1 MHMFPRGFQKRRSDR
16 SLPDLE
22 AIDRG
27 QLCHVCGEQCP
38 GFVPHRWRKI
48 CLGCRC
54 PRDDHAMKALPMETE
69 KMVYKMV
76 STFQRHSISDDDS
89 GCALEE
95 YAWVPPGLKPD
106 QVYQYF
112 SCLPEDKVP
121 YVNSPGERY
130 RTKQLLHQLPTHD
143 SEPQY
148 CNALDEAED
157 KELRLFNQ
165 QRKRENLGRGT
176 VRPLPVMIT
185 GAICQQCGRQIRGGH
200 LAVFASRAG
209 HGTRWHPECFT
220 CAVCAEL
227 LLDLIYFYQDGK
239 IYCGRHHAEQLKPR
253 CQACDEIILADEC
266 TVAEGRH
273 WHMKHFC
280 CFECEAPLAGQR
292 YVMKQSQPFCF
303 TCFESLYAEY
313 CDSCGEHIGIEQSQM
328 AYRGQHWHATHLCF
342 CCAHCRQSLLGQ
354 PFLPKQGQIFCC
366 KACSLGSDPEAS
378 DSCDSAFQGGRPRLP
393 RRRSAGQRGLA
404 AGSKP
409 GACPC
414 SPEGRQP
421 PPARA
426 GESPSEAGGGE
437 RTESED
443 GRPLGD
449 GGWTGTVPPD
459 SIATRT
465 SQASPASLQDQG
477 TTTTGLVEDWRLGR
491 RNHRL
496 SVPEL
501 NGNVGDEGV
510 ELATGLERPR
520 SSRHQARR
528 APSFDERLPPSTADD
543 LLPPGVCNLLNS
555 STIYANN
562 EICLGDIE
570 VYGFDYDYTLALY
583 SNALNSMIYDTAVDI
598 LIEQFKY
605 PRGLQGYEYRPD
617 FAIRGLHYDISKGL
631 LMKIDAFHYIQMGS
645 VYRGLSP
652 VPDDEV
658 LAMYHG
664 THHIPLHQ
672 VSGFY
677 GKGPSVKQYMD
688 VFSIPEV
695 TLLAVTNDY
704 FLTHDIEFDPL
715 HLYKDITDAIAQVH
729 IKGFMYKWIMEDL
742 EKYILRGEET
752 FAVLQHLVHHG
763 KKLFLITNSPFS
775 FVDKGM
781 SHMVGKDWRDLFDV
795 VIVQADKPHFF
806 NDCIKP
812 FRRLDENGDLQ
823 WHKITKLQKGKVYKQ
838 DLMLRHGWRTG
849 AIVPELETE
858 TQIVNT
864 EQYTQSLTWMQALTG
879 LLERMQ
885 TYRDEEAQEV
895 LQAWMQE
902 RQELRSFTKNL
913 FNPHFGSIFR
923 TCHNPTYFSRRLC
936 RFSDLY
942 MSSISCLLNYDL
954 RYIFYPRRTPL
965 QHEAPLW
972 MDQLCTGCMKT
983 PFLDEMSH
991 IR

>member
-313 CDSCGEHIGIEQSQM
+313 CDSCGEHI
-328 AYRGQHWHATHLCF
+328 
-342 CCAHCRQSLLGQ
+342 
-354 PFLPKQGQIFCC
+354 
-366 KACSLGSDPEAS
+366 
-378 DSCDSAFQGGRPRLP
+378 
-393 RRRSAGQRGLA
+393 
-404 AGSKP
+404 
-409 GACPC
+409 
-414 SPEGRQP
+414 
-421 PPARA
+421 
-426 GESPSEAGGGE
+426 
-437 RTESED
+437 
-443 GRPLGD
+443 
-449 GGWTGTVPPD
+449 
-459 SIATRT
+459 
-465 SQASPASLQDQG
+465 
-477 TTTTGLVEDWRLGR
+477 GLVEDWRLGR

-838 DLMLRHGWRTG
+838 GNLVDFLRLTGWRGSKVLYFGDHLYSDLADLMLRHGWRTG